1 METIKGTIERI
12 TFNNEDNGWSVIQV
26 SPESAGKNNVTM
38 TCTHTPLVAGSSMIF
53 KGEWMIHPKF
63 GKQFKAFDATEI
75 EPESMKSIEKYLS
88 SGLIKGIGKAIAKRI
103 VNRFK
108 EDTLKVFDENIDSLI
123 EINGISKNKLV
134 KIKSS
139 WNKYRDVKEL
149 MLFLK
154 TYDLS
159 TTYAVKLVKAYGKNA
174 ITKIQDNPYNL
185 ANDIRGIG
193 FATADK
199 MALNLGIDKN
209 DDKRILSGIQY
220 VLDQSRSSGHCFLT
234 YIQILDESEK
244 LLNLNLE
251 DSLKDHLRNLIIKET
266 IKSRNLDYQGK
277 ETKVY
282 YHKAIY
288 YAENYVA
295 EKILDISKTKIKVQE
310 ELALKWV
317 TVFCEKNEIELSEEQ
332 HHSIFEIIKAPI
344 SILTGG
350 PGVGKTT
357 TTNVLASLLEAMNLR
372 VILAAPTGRAAQ
384 RMTEVI
390 GMEAKTIH
398 RLLTYRPDLRNF
410 DKNEDNPLVADFIIV
425 DESSMLDIS
434 LTASLF
440 KAIKLGTQVLL
451 IGDPDQL
458 PSVGPGNVLKDLI
471 HSEIF
476 PVLRLNQVFRQ
487 ARQSKIIQ
495 YAHQIN
501 SGLPPEIKTPF
512 EFPEVWKKDT
522 FEDCLFIDSDEAT
535 NEQLKVLGRLKN
547 KLKEIGLSNKEEIF
561 KIHSSKSNIPEY
573 KSVQGDE
580 KGNIKTRDLESE
592 ELLDFS
598 LRNKPAIT
606 IPRKFQNTD
615 FEKLAMTESLAGEL
629 KEIITQVPE
638 YSSLHY
644 NLTALD
650 FIKKLQLEILPKYL
664 GQEIEVQ
671 ILCPMTKGMLGT
683 HNLNRIMQST
693 LNPEAPYKNELQM
706 GDKTFRSGDRVIQ
719 RKNNY
724 DLGVFNGDIGK
735 INEVDEE
742 SKSLTIT
749 YGNKTNSRIIEY
761 SAEDIWD
768 LDLAYA
774 ITIHKSQGSEFQVVI
789 LPLVLAHYNMLYR
802 NLIYTG
808 LTRAKKMAIFLG
820 SRKALK
826 IGIKNKDT
834 SNRQTSLKLILKN
847 GLS

>member
-12 TFNNEDNGWSVIQV
+12 TYKNEENGWAVIQV
-26 SPESAGKNNVTM
+26 SLMNPSKNKITM
-38 TCTHTPLVAGSSMIF
+38 TCSHTPLVPGSSMIF
-53 KGEWMIHPKF
+53 NGEWTLHPKF
-63 GKQFKAFDATEI
+63 GKQFKATAANEI
-75 EPESMKSIEKYLS
+75 APESLDSIEKYLS

-103 VNRFK
+103 VTRFQ
-108 EDTLKVFDENIDSLI
+108 EETLKVFDENIDALI

-139 WNKYRDVKEL
+139 WEKYRDVKEL
-149 MLFLK
+149 MIFLK
-154 TYDLS
+154 TYNLS
-159 TTYAVKLVKAYGKNA
+159 TSYAVKLMKAYGKNA
-174 ITKIQDNPYNL
+174 IKKIQENPYAL

-199 MALNLGIDKN
+199 MASNLGIEKN
-209 DDKRILSGIQY
+209 DPKRILSGIQY

-234 YIQILDESEK
+234 YNQILDECEK
-244 LLNLNLE
+244 LLDLGLE
-251 DSLKDHLRNLIIKET
+251 DTLKDHLRQLIIKET
-266 IKSRNLDYQGK
+266 IMSRTLDFLGK

-288 YAENYVA
+288 YAEINVA
-295 EKILDISKTKIKVQE
+295 EKVIEISKTKVQFQE
-310 ELALKWV
+310 ELAKKWV
-317 TVFCEKNEIELSEEQ
+317 EVFCEKNSIQLSDEQ
-332 HHSIFEIIKAPI
+332 YQSIFGIIKSPI

-357 TTNVLASLLEAMNLR
+357 TTNVLASLLCAMNLR

-384 RMTEVI
+384 RMSEVI

-398 RLLTYRPDLRNF
+398 RLLTYKPELRNF
-410 DKNEDNPLVADFIIV
+410 DKNEDNPLLADFIII

-458 PSVGPGNVLKDLI
+458 PSVGPGNVLNDLI
-471 HSEIF
+471 SSNIF
-476 PVLRLNQVFRQ
+476 PTFKLHQVFRQ
-487 ARQSKIIQ
+487 AKKSKIIQ

-501 SGLPPEIKTPF
+501 KGLPPEIKTPF
-512 EFPEVWKKDT
+512 EFPEVWKEEK
-522 FEDCLFIDSDEAT
+522 FEDCLFIDSDEA
-535 NEQLKVLGRLKN
+535 NQEQLKLLG
-547 KLKEIGLSNKEEIF
+547 KLKEKLKEVGISDKKEIF
-561 KIHSSKSNIPEY
+561 KIQSPKGHLPNY
-573 KSVQGDE
+573 KSIESDE
-580 KGNIKTRDLESE
+580 RGQIVSRDLESE
-592 ELLDFS
+592 EILDYS
-598 LRNKPAIT
+598 MRNRPAFT
-606 IPRKFQNTD
+606 IPRKYQFTD
-615 FEKLAMTESLAGEL
+615 FEKLAMTDSLAQEL

-650 FIKKLQLEILPKYL
+650 FIKKLQLEIIPKYL
-664 GQEIEVQ
+664 GQGIEVQ
-671 ILCPMTKGMLGT
+671 ILCPMTKGILGT
-683 HNLNRIMQST
+683 RNLNQVMQAT
-693 LNPEAPYKNELQM
+693 LNPETPFKNDVQM
-706 GDKTFRSGDRVIQ
+706 GDKLFREGDRVIQ

-735 INEVDEE
+735 ITNADSE
-742 SKSLTIT
+742 STSLTIT
-749 YGNKTNSRIIEY
+749 YGNQDKARVVDYT
-761 SAEDIWD
+761 AEDLWD

-774 ITIHKSQGSEFQVVI
+774 ITIHKSQGSEFPVVI

-808 LTRAKKMAIFLG
+808 LTRARKMALFIG

-834 SNRQTSLKLILKN
+834 TNRQTSLKSILI
-847 GLS
+847 GESV